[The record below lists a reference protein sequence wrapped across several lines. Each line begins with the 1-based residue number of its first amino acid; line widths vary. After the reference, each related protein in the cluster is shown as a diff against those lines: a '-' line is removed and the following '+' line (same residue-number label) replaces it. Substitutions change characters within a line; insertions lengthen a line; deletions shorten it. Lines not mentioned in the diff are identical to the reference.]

1 MEEGG
6 PPRRGAAI
14 QWVGACF
21 LQGSSQRQ
29 TGQTLRRSL
38 QEGSRSPSNVP
49 LMVFD
54 SVSVSSLLSSLFLMN
69 KKKKK
74 TLLAIFLPV
83 SAYNVEAVSPHVE
96 CRSSECIM
104 WVDQGDQMSHVTFQ
118 PQTVGTLRSGL
129 NTLAR
134 KEGSVGG
141 PWECNAV
148 ALPSLA
154 LQRTHAFQINF
165 KACLV
170 L

>member
-1 MEEGG
+1 
-6 PPRRGAAI
+6 
-14 QWVGACF
+14 
-21 LQGSSQRQ
+21 
-29 TGQTLRRSL
+29 
-38 QEGSRSPSNVP
+38 
-49 LMVFD
+49 
-54 SVSVSSLLSSLFLMN
+54 
-69 KKKKK
+69 
-74 TLLAIFLPV
+74 
-83 SAYNVEAVSPHVE
+83 
-96 CRSSECIM
+96 
-104 WVDQGDQMSHVTFQ
+104 MSHVTFQ

-170 L
+170 LRQYHACLGQARGYIYVI

>member
-6 PPRRGAAI
+6 PPRGGAAI

-38 QEGSRSPSNVP
+38 QEGSKSPSNVP
-49 LMVFD
+49 LMVCD
-54 SVSVSSLLSSLFLMN
+54 SVSSLLSSLFLMN
-69 KKKKK
+69 KKKNK
-74 TLLAIFLPV
+74 TSLAVFLPV
-83 SAYNVEAVSPHVE
+83 SAYKVEAVSPHVE
-96 CRSSECIM
+96 GRASECIT

-118 PQTVGTLRSGL
+118 PHTVGTLRSGL

>member
-1 MEEGG
+1 MGG
-6 PPRRGAAI
+6 CLLSA
-14 QWVGACF
+14 
-21 LQGSSQRQ
+21 GSSQRQ

-49 LMVFD
+49 LMVCD

-69 KKKKK
+69 KKKKKK